1 MPETSRT
8 YETTILVK
16 AADARADLDGTLATI
31 RQIYEAEGASF
42 LELEKWEE
50 RALAYPI
57 KGETSACYFTGYFSA
72 PPASL
77 DKIERRVVL
86 GTAILRQL
94 VVARPG
100 KDLERIK
107 VQRAKSKELAIA
119 AAAAAAEAAAAA
131 PALEM

>member
-8 YETTILVK
+8 YETTILIK
-16 AADARADLDGTLATI
+16 AADARADPDGTLAAI
-31 RQIYEAEGASF
+31 RQIYEAEGDSF

-57 KGETSACYFTGYFSA
+57 KGETSACYFTGYFQA

-77 DKIERRVVL
+77 EKIERRVVL
-86 GTAILRQL
+86 GSAVLRQL

-100 KDLERIK
+100 KELQLIK
-107 VQRAKSKELAIA
+107 DQRAKSKELAA
-119 AAAAAAEAAAAA
+119 AAAAAAAVAAASA
-131 PALEM
+131 PIDGM

>member
-42 LELEKWEE
+42 IELEKWEE

-72 PPASL
+72 PPAAL

>member
-16 AADARADLDGTLATI
+16 AADSRADPDGTLATI
-31 RQIYEAEGASF
+31 RQIYEAEGATF

-57 KGETSACYFTGYFSA
+57 KGETSATYYTGYFSA
-72 PPASL
+72 PPAAL
-77 DKIERRVVL
+77 EKIERRVVL

-100 KDLERIK
+100 KELQLIK
-107 VQRAKSKELAIA
+107 DQRAKAKELA
-119 AAAAAAEAAAAA
+119 AAAAAAAALAAANA
-131 PALEM
+131 PPEM